1 MTHLEN
7 ALNLLKEEV
16 KNMWELVGS
25 QLTKARSSFLSF
37 DKNLARE
44 VMHIE
49 RRVNALEL
57 KIDRDC
63 EDILALHTPVAID
76 LRLIIATLKINS
88 NLERIGDF
96 AEGIAKHVLHSEKP
110 FDAELVKS
118 TKVIEMYDAAI
129 DMFNDALVAFEN
141 EDTLLARTVFG
152 RDEFLDDINSQ
163 VNVLIAEYL
172 KNFPS
177 NLDQALHGLS
187 IIRKLERVGDH
198 TKNIAEEII
207 FYIDAKVIKHS
218 NKKSLL

>member
-7 ALNLLKEEV
+7 SLNLLKEEV

-25 QLTKARSSFLSF
+25 QLNKARTSFLSF

-110 FDAELVKS
+110 FDSELVKS

-177 NLDQALHGLS
+177 NLDQALYDLS

-218 NKKSLL
+218 NKKTLL